1 MSDPHDLFRK
11 ATLATQRALSGQQDI
26 PLTPALASLERAALT
41 PEEIAYIRG
50 ATDAAALQQRHH
62 DPAKRVTLAD
72 AQTQIITD
80 GMEQARCEIYGSR
93 HMAGVRANIN
103 NHLARRLYALNS
115 ARMMERA
122 DMPAPLALELLTREA
137 LSGQT
142 LPEEITGPALAEW
155 RQALGPK
162 ARAALETL
170 ALVQDDQSRFHQ
182 ATQHFVKTFTLEE
195 TGQSDEEEPESSSS
209 RNQNQSED
217 SEAGESASPDPQGE
231 EEEEGSSDDEHSIL
245 NDEAEDSTSSG
256 EDPASDEIEALLAE
270 GENGFEQPA
279 GPSEM
284 REDEPPCP
292 ITGLGGYHAY
302 TQEFD
307 EEIHA
312 HELCDPTELDRLRE
326 KLDEQLQQTQGFVSR
341 LAHRLQRKLLAQQ
354 QRRWHF
360 DQEDGILDAA
370 RLPRIISNPSLP
382 LSYKQE
388 GKADFRDT
396 VVTLLIDNSGSMR
409 GRPITTAAICGDI
422 LARTLERCG
431 IKVEV
436 LGFTTRAW
444 KGGQSRVKWSEDGRP
459 KEPGRLNDLRHIIY
473 KSADTPWRRARR
485 NIGLMLRE
493 GLLKENIDGEAL
505 LWAWKR
511 LKHRPEHR
519 RILMV
524 ISDGAPVD
532 DSTSSANGPEYLDL
546 HLHRVIHQ
554 LENDHAGEL
563 LAIGI
568 GHDVTRYYANSVTI
582 SSAEDLGD
590 TMVAQL
596 TALFA
601 PPSGKTKRRG

>member
-1 MSDPHDLFRK
+1 MSDAHELFRK
-11 ATLATQRALSGQQDI
+11 ATFATQRALSGQKEI
-26 PLTPALASLERAALT
+26 VMTPALASLERTSLT
-41 PEEIAYIRG
+41 SEDMTYIRG
-50 ATDAAALQQRHH
+50 ATDAAALHQKHH
-62 DPAKRVTLAD
+62 DPQKRVTIAD
-72 AQTQIITD
+72 AQAQLITD
-80 GMEQARCEIYGSR
+80 AMEQARCEVYGAR
-93 HMAGVRANIN
+93 YMAGVQANLQD
-103 NHLARRLYALNS
+103 HLGRRLKDLNS
-115 ARMMERA
+115 ARMMEQD
-122 DMPAPLALELLTREA
+122 DMPAPLALELLTRES
-137 LSGQT
+137 LSGKR
-142 LPEEITGPALAEW
+142 LPEQMTGPALELW
-155 RQALGPK
+155 RQALSPR
-162 ARAALETL
+162 ARQALQDM
-170 ALVQDDQSRFHQ
+170 AYVQDDQSRFYEASQ
-182 ATQHFVKTFTLEE
+182 NFINAFKMREDEVDDN
-195 TGQSDEEEPESSSS
+195 SDTESS
-209 RNQNQSED
+209 RTED
-217 SEAGESASPDPQGE
+217 QKSGDEAGEASTPDQQGQEDDNSSA
-231 EEEEGSSDDEHSIL
+231 DDAEAAFH
-245 NDEAEDSTSSG
+245 DEAEDAAGS
-256 EDPASDEIEALLAE
+256 EDLSSDEMEAILTE
-270 GENGFEQPA
+270 GENGYERPA
-279 GPSEM
+279 GPTEEQENTSSSQKDM
-284 REDEPPCP
+284 
-292 ITGLGGYHAY
+292 GGYQAY

-307 EEIHA
+307 EEVQA
-312 HELCDPTELDRLRE
+312 SELCDPSELELLRD

-388 GKADFRDT
+388 GKIDFRDT
-396 VVTLLIDNSGSMR
+396 TVTLLIDNSGSMR

-436 LGFTTRAW
+436 LGFTTRTW
-444 KGGQSRVKWSEDGRP
+444 KGGQSRVRWSEDGRP
-459 KEPGRLNDLRHIIY
+459 PAPGRLNDLRHIIY
-473 KSADTPWRRARR
+473 KPADLPWRRARR

-532 DSTSSANGPEYLDL
+532 DSTSSANGPEYLDA
-546 HLHRVIHQ
+546 HLYRVIHQ
-554 LENDHAGEL
+554 LEQDKSGEL

-582 SSAEDLGD
+582 SSADDLGD

-596 TALFA
+596 TTLFA
-601 PPSGKTKRRG
+601 PQTRKAMQRG

>member
-1 MSDPHDLFRK
+1 MSDPHELFRK
-11 ATLATQRALSGQQDI
+11 AIFATQRALSGHQDV
-26 PLTPALASLERAALT
+26 PMTPALASLERAALT
-41 PEEIAYIRG
+41 PEDKTYIRG
-50 ATDAAALQQRHH
+50 ATDAVALHQRHH
-62 DPAKRVTLAD
+62 DPAKRITIPD
-72 AQTQIITD
+72 AQTQTITD
-80 GMEQARCEIYGSR
+80 GMEQTRCEVYGAR
-93 HMAGVRANIN
+93 HMAGVQAN
-103 NHLARRLYALNS
+103 LEDYLGRRLHALNS
-115 ARMMERA
+115 AKMIERD
-122 DMPAPLALELLTREA
+122 DMPTPLALELLTREA
-137 LSGQT
+137 LSGRK
-142 LPEEITGPALAEW
+142 LPESMTGPALEQW
-155 RQALGPK
+155 RQSLSPK
-162 ARAALETL
+162 AREALARL
-170 ALVQDDQSRFHQ
+170 VDVQDDQTLFSQASRN
-182 ATQHFVKTFTLEE
+182 FVKVFTMKE
-195 TGQSDEEEPESSSS
+195 TDERTDEPDPSKSRGQSQEDQTDGESS
-209 RNQNQSED
+209 
-217 SEAGESASPDPQGE
+217 APDPQGQE
-231 EEEEGSSDDEHSIL
+231 EEDGTTDDAEAALSDDDSDDSASAEGLSSDEMEAIL
-245 NDEAEDSTSSG
+245 T
-256 EDPASDEIEALLAE
+256 E
-270 GENGFEQPA
+270 GENGYEQPA
-279 GPSEM
+279 GPSAQSEEERECSM
-284 REDEPPCP
+284 RKLD
-292 ITGLGGYHAY
+292 GYQAY

-307 EEIHA
+307 EEVHA
-312 HELCDPTELDRLRE
+312 SDLCDPTELDLLRE

-388 GKADFRDT
+388 GKIDFRDT
-396 VVTLLIDNSGSMR
+396 TVTLLIDNSGSMR

-444 KGGQSRVKWSEDGRP
+444 KGGQSRVKWSEAGRP

-554 LENDHAGEL
+554 LENDPSGEL

-601 PPSGKTKRRG
+601 PRSARRGRRG

>member
-1 MSDPHDLFRK
+1 MSDPHELFRK
-11 ATLATQRALSGQQDI
+11 ATFATQRALSGHQDV
-26 PLTPALASLERAALT
+26 PMTPALASLERAALT
-41 PEEIAYIRG
+41 PEDKTYIRG
-50 ATDAAALQQRHH
+50 ATDAVALRQRHH
-62 DPAKRVTLAD
+62 DPEKRITIPD
-72 AQTQIITD
+72 AQTQTITD
-80 GMEQARCEIYGSR
+80 GMEQARCEVYGAR
-93 HMAGVRANIN
+93 HMAGVQAN
-103 NHLARRLYALNS
+103 LEDYLGRRLHALNS
-115 ARMMERA
+115 AKMIVQD
-122 DMPAPLALELLTREA
+122 DMPMPLALELLTREA
-137 LSGQT
+137 LSGRK
-142 LPEEITGPALAEW
+142 LPESMTGPALAAW
-155 RQALGPK
+155 RQSLTPK
-162 ARAALETL
+162 AREALARLADVQNDQTLFNEASQRFVHVLTLKETGE
-170 ALVQDDQSRFHQ
+170 AEEEPDPSKSRGQSQDDQTES
-182 ATQHFVKTFTLEE
+182 
-195 TGQSDEEEPESSSS
+195 GESS
-209 RNQNQSED
+209 
-217 SEAGESASPDPQGE
+217 APDPDGQE
-231 EEEEGSSDDEHSIL
+231 E
-245 NDEAEDSTSSG
+245 EDSTA
-256 EDPASDEIEALLAE
+256 EDAQAALSDDSDESANPEGLSSDEMETILTE
-270 GENGFEQPA
+270 GEHGYEQPA
-279 GPSEM
+279 GPSAQPEEE
-284 REDEPPCP
+284 RPCP
-292 ITGLGGYHAY
+292 VKGLGGYQAY

-307 EEIHA
+307 EEVHA
-312 HELCDPTELDRLRE
+312 SDLCDPAELDLLRE
-326 KLDEQLQQTQGFVSR
+326 RLDEQLQQTQGFVSR

-388 GKADFRDT
+388 GKIDFRDT
-396 VVTLLIDNSGSMR
+396 TVTLLIDNSGSMR

-436 LGFTTRAW
+436 LGFTTRTW
-444 KGGQSRVKWSEDGRP
+444 KGGESRVKWTQDGRP
-459 KEPGRLNDLRHIIY
+459 PKPGRLNDLRHIIY

-511 LKHRPEHR
+511 LRHRPEHR

-554 LENDHAGEL
+554 LENDPSGEL

-601 PPSGKTKRRG
+601 PRSARQGRRG